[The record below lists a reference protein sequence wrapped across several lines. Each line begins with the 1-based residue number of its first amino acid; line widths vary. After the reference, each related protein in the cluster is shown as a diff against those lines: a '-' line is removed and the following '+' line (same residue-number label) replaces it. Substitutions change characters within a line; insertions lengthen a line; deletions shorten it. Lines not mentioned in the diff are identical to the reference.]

1 MRPLPP
7 DLWPSRQ
14 PALQPATPR
23 RRRALAG
30 LCAACLG
37 WAVLGAAGAARAQA
51 SNYPTRTLRL
61 LVGDAAG
68 SLADRIALALAA
80 ALPAE
85 LGQAVQVENRPGQ
98 DGAVAARAVADAAGD
113 GHTWLLARVSSQRPP
128 APFSAPD
135 ADLMPVALV
144 CRMVASATSA
154 SVPSAQTP
162 APAQANPEVQFALL
176 GPATLHA
183 GAAMRLHAA
192 VQAALASADLQGRLA
207 AAGAQTGPA
216 PRLPLTGWFIHPAP
230 PLLHSRTDPS

>member
-1 MRPLPP
+1 MPPLPP
-7 DLWPSRQ
+7 DPWPLRQ
-14 PALQPATPR
+14 PALQPATSR

-37 WAVLGAAGAARAQA
+37 GALLGAAGAARAQA

-113 GHTWLLARVSSQRPP
+113 GHTGLLARVSNQRPP

-144 CRMVASATSA
+144 CRMVASA
-154 SVPSAQTP
+154 SVPSTQTP

-183 GAAMRLHAA
+183 GAAKRLHAA

-207 AAGAQTGPA
+207 AVGAQPGPA
-216 PRLPLTGWFIHPAP
+216 PRLALAGWFIHPAS